1 MLRIGFPTIL
11 SLLIQTT
18 PVHAASCINAEVL
31 EQVGSGKKNESLL
44 REVLRMCPGHV
55 VAPNNLALLLENA
68 GRLLNEAKTYYHLA
82 TEAAPVNPAPW
93 AGAGRYKNQ

>member
-1 MLRIGFPTIL
+1 
-11 SLLIQTT
+11 
-18 PVHAASCINAEVL
+18 
-31 EQVGSGKKNESLL
+31 
-44 REVLRMCPGHV
+44 MCPGHV